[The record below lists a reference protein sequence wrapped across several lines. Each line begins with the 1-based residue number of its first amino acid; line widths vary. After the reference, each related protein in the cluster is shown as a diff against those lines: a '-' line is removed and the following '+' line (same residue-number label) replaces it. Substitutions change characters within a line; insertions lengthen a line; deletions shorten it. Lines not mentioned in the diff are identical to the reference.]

1 MAISNYSLGLS
12 GEWPEPIHTKLFSG
26 VGLVRGE
33 YLMRG
38 RGQYIT
44 VPACQTHIYEY
55 LVEVCRLF
63 EGQAVWYRFADMD
76 TDEANVLEKVDHHIE
91 EIIPLLGC
99 RGVRRALSFQDTFR
113 IEVNIL
119 SQVASECSNIGVII
133 PYLSQPDQLTNVIK
147 ILKSEAYQGPLGIMV
162 ETPASA
168 LGIDRFLA
176 AGEISNVIIGL
187 NDLSGLI
194 LGGLRGSSFVNLA
207 DISVLETVKQVILR
221 CKEVGVQTAIAGYYD
236 PRSFEIY
243 SRIGAVNV
251 IVHYHQ
257 QNLLK
262 DQPEGYIYRKDLEL
276 IKKSTEIAV
285 GHMHLKRHRHWE
297 NYPHEVKRKLVLV
310 SSFGDVGH
318 RLIVRGF
325 LRVWNHLPER
335 QSFEIAIIDKHKLHE
350 KITQETIASGD
361 IIVIAGGPIMWPFVE
376 HSDWA
381 PILLDSVTRAA
392 QEGRII
398 MGLALGS
405 CYPLTIGTNHCRYE
419 ESDFVQKILLQ
430 CSIVTTRDA
439 LAHDILSNLDIEN
452 KLLPCLAFCS
462 NVSIYSKPKKRILVN
477 YMRGAGHHDYNSNI
491 KTTQWDRTLHE
502 FVKHAQKRWHA
513 SFLCHSPAEYELAS
527 LVDETQER
535 ILITDEYMYNTN
547 LTALTAVNNRIH
559 ATIGLAALGIPSV
572 TVGTESRLMSVDLLN
587 LPTLHVN
594 ECTVNKLLT
603 TIETLIEQ
611 REVYKKNLAVKA
623 QEAFSDYSRILGSLT
638 TGQQNINSKNNI
650 RSTEQIGNLSNR

>member
-1 MAISNYSLGLS
+1 MAISNYSIGLS

-38 RGQYIT
+38 RGQYIS
-44 VPACQTHIYEY
+44 VPACRTHIYEY

-76 TDEANVLEKVDHHIE
+76 TDEANVLENVDHHIE

-99 RGVRRALSFQDTFR
+99 RGVRRALRFQDTFR
-113 IEVNIL
+113 LEVDIL
-119 SQVASECSNIGVII
+119 SQVASVCSNIGVII
-133 PYLSQPDQLTNVIK
+133 PYLSQTDQLTNVIK
-147 ILKSEAYQGPLGIMV
+147 ILKTEAYRGPLGIMV

-168 LGIDRFLA
+168 LGINRFLD
-176 AGEISNVIIGL
+176 AGEISNVVIGL

-194 LGGLRGSSFVNLA
+194 LGGLRGSPFVNLT
-207 DISVLETVKQVILR
+207 DISVLETVKQVISR
-221 CKEVGVQTAIAGYYD
+221 CKEVGVQTAIAGYFD
-236 PRSFEIY
+236 PHSIEIY
-243 SRIGAVNV
+243 SRIGADNL

-262 DQPEGYIYRKDLEL
+262 DQPEGYKYSKDFEV

-297 NYPHEVKRKLVLV
+297 HYPHEVKRRLVLV

-325 LRVWNHLPER
+325 LRVWNRLPER
-335 QSFEIAIIDKHKLHE
+335 QSFEIVIIDKHKLHE
-350 KITQETIASGD
+350 KVTQETIASGD
-361 IIVIAGGPIMWPFVE
+361 IIVIAGGPIIWPYVE

-381 PILLDSVTRAA
+381 PILLDSVTRAE

-398 MGLALGS
+398 VGLALGS
-405 CYPLTIGTNHCRYE
+405 CYPLTIGTNPCRYE
-419 ESDFVQKILLQ
+419 ENEFLQKLLQQ
-430 CSIVTTRDA
+430 CSIVTTRDV

-462 NVSIYSKPKKRILVN
+462 NVSIYNEPKQRLLVN
-477 YMRGAGHHDYNSNI
+477 YMRGAGHHDYNSNV
-491 KTTQWDRTLHE
+491 KAKQWDRTMFD
-502 FVKHAQKRWHA
+502 FVKHAQSRWQA
-513 SFLCHSPAEYELAS
+513 SFLCHTPAEYELAS
-527 LVDETQER
+527 LVDETLER
-535 ILITDEYMYNTN
+535 ILITDEYMYSPS

-594 ECTVNKLLT
+594 ECTVNKLLSAV
-603 TIETLIEQ
+603 ETLIEQ
-611 REVYKKNLAVKA
+611 REKYTTNLAVKA

-638 TGQQNINSKNNI
+638 AGQQNVDTDKYI
-650 RSTEQIGNLSNR
+650 RSTEQLGNLSNR